1 MKETSLRARLT
12 WAAMVTTFMALLL
25 CAGAL
30 LAYELSTYRNAWV
43 TDLRTQADLISHA
56 SAAALVFNDPAAA
69 RENLSL
75 LKLQPRLRAAAVYAR
90 DGSLFA
96 SYVGAGN
103 AHPLPARF
111 DGTAAGASG
120 FHFSGS
126 TLELTYPVIQDAERV
141 GTVYL
146 QARHD
151 VWTRVA
157 TYGLILAGVMAA
169 ALAVAAAVFS
179 RLLRQ
184 VTRPLQEM
192 TDVAQEV
199 MTHRRWQLRAAE
211 TEYQDIAVLVRAF
224 NGMLAEVETRTGE
237 LEVEMAERVH
247 AEQEL
252 RLADRRKDEFLAT
265 LAHELRNPLAPM
277 ATAVALVRRP
287 ATPDS
292 MRDKAVSI
300 LERQIGHMVRLID
313 DLLDVSRVTTGKLSL
328 HREAVDLPALLHS
341 VVDIAQPAAAQ
352 KGLALGIDGDTP
364 PLVLSGDPAR
374 LAQVFSNLLNNA
386 CRYTDAGGRID
397 VSMVLLPHDVEVAVQ
412 DSGIG
417 VEPAMQ
423 ARIFELFEQ
432 GDKTLER
439 GNSGLG
445 IGLTL
450 ARQLV
455 QLHGG
460 DIRVHSEG
468 RHRGARFTVRLPI
481 SRAQVQAAPVVQT
494 PSASTLSG
502 LRVLVADDNVDFAT
516 SLADLLHAM
525 GHEVQVVHDGE
536 TAWTAASQAPPDI
549 ALLDIGMPRLN
560 GYELARRLRADA
572 ATRGIRL
579 VAITGWGQAADKQAA
594 EDAGFDRHLVKPV
607 IPENLVAVMASLG
620 SVGKATA

>member
-1 MKETSLRARLT
+1 VKETSLRARLT
-12 WAAMVTTFMALLL
+12 WAAMFTTFMALLL

-56 SAAALVFNDPAAA
+56 SAAALVFNDPVAA

-75 LKLQPRLRAAAVYAR
+75 LKLQPRIRAAAVYAR

-96 SYVGAGN
+96 SYVGRGN
-103 AHPLPARF
+103 ASLLPARF
-111 DGTAAGASG
+111 EGASGAG

-126 TLELTYPVIQDAERV
+126 TLELTYPVIQDTERV

-179 RLLRQ
+179 RLLRE

-237 LEVEMAERVH
+237 LEVEMTERVH

-287 ATPDS
+287 ATPEPT
-292 MRDKAVSI
+292 RDKAVSI

-328 HREAVDLPALLHS
+328 HREQVDLPALLHS
-341 VVDIAQPAAAQ
+341 VVEIAQPAAAQ
-352 KGLALGIDGDTP
+352 KGLALGIEGDTP
-364 PLVLSGDPAR
+364 PLLLSGDPAR

-397 VSMVLLPHDVEVAVQ
+397 VSMTLLPHAVEVAVQ

-468 RHRGARFTVRLPI
+468 RNRGARFTVRLPTWH
-481 SRAQVQAAPVVQT
+481 AQVQAAPAVQS
-494 PSASTLSG
+494 PAGSTMSG

-516 SLADLLHAM
+516 SLADLLQSM

-536 TAWTAASQAPPDI
+536 TAWAAAMQAPPDI

-572 ATRGIRL
+572 TTRGIRL
-579 VAITGWGQAADKQAA
+579 IAITGWGQAADKRAA

-607 IPENLVAVMASLG
+607 IPENLVAVMSSLG
-620 SVGKATA
+620 SVGRAAA